1 MRTLSTTGTAAPLTV
16 ETGLSDDQ
24 ALAVLARCTSTFA
37 ADLLAQHNRH
47 LYTPRGRTGSYVYSE
62 PRPLSG
68 NQMVWVHKLAL
79 ERLAREGAPA
89 GRALNP
95 AGPDFSRVRALFDKA
110 REAGRKFP
118 KMRFAKDSLV
128 IVLSLAGERSRT
140 PGAVNITDERRYPDN
155 TWYGRVNVDGTF
167 TAGRDLTPPAREFL
181 EALAADPERVAAE
194 YGRETGNCCFCGKV
208 LTVACT
214 PWGPDCAKVWGLP
227 YDSITARA
235 TRARRA
241 TQATRAERAVAAEA
255 GAQGLAAVEM
265 AARGDDG
272 DGFPGN
278 RVALG
283 PSFPDHDLVH

>member
-1 MRTLSTTGTAAPLTV
+1 MRTLSTTGNANPLTV
-16 ETGLSDDQ
+16 ETGLTDDQ
-24 ALAVLARCTSTFA
+24 ALAVLARCESSFA
-37 ADLLAQHNRH
+37 TDLLAQHNCH
-47 LYTPRGRTGSYVYSE
+47 LSGEPRGRTGSYVYNG

-79 ERLAREGAPA
+79 ERLASEGAPA

-118 KMRFAKDSLV
+118 KMRFAKGGLV
-128 IVLSLAGERSRT
+128 IVLSLAGDRSRN

-227 YDSITARA
+227 YDSITAQA
-235 TRARRA
+235 SRARRA
-241 TQATRAERAVAAEA
+241 TRAERGVAAEA
-255 GAQGLAAVEM
+255 RVKGLAAAEL

-272 DGFPGN
+272 DGFPGD
-278 RVALG
+278 RVALE

>member
-1 MRTLSTTGTAAPLTV
+1 MRTLSTTGAARPLTV

-24 ALAVLARCTSTFA
+24 ALGVLARCESAFA

-47 LYTPRGRTGSYVYSE
+47 LYTPRGRIGSRVYE
-62 PRPLSG
+62 GPRPLSG

-79 ERLAREGAPA
+79 EQLAREGAPA
-89 GRALNP
+89 GRALHP

-118 KMRFAKDSLV
+118 KMRFAKDGLV
-128 IVLSLAGERSRT
+128 VVLSLAGDRSRT
-140 PGAVNITDERRYPDN
+140 PGAVNITDDRKYPDN

-194 YGRETGNCCFCGKV
+194 YGKETGNCCFCGKQ

-241 TQATRAERAVAAEA
+241 ERAVAAEA
-255 GAQGLAAVEM
+255 VAQRLAAAEM
-265 AARGDDG
+265 AAHGDDR
-272 DGFPGN
+272 DGFPGD